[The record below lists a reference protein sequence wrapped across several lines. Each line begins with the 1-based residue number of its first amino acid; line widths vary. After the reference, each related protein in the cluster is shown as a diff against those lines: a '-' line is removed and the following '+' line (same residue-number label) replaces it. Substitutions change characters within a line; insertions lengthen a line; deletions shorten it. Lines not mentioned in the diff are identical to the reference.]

1 DLHSSELSS
10 LSQLEDNLI
19 NTVAP
24 FSDSEEI
31 YIYNS
36 GLVLL
41 WPFLPRIFAS
51 LKLIQKGHFVNSESA
66 ERAVL
71 ILQYLVD
78 AATEIPEHLLL
89 LNKILCGLD
98 FLEPI
103 AANLEIT
110 EPQRDECEHLL
121 SAVISNWSI
130 LKNTSIEG
138 FRHAFLQREGILKV
152 RNGSWLLQVKQETYD
167 VLLDRLPW
175 SISVVKLPW
184 MNELLHVEW

>member
-1 DLHSSELSS
+1 MRNETTFGR
-10 LSQLEDNLI
+10 SQTEDRLT
-19 NTVAP
+19 NTIAP

-41 WPFLPRIFAS
+41 WPFVPRFFES
-51 LKLIQKGHFVNSESA
+51 LKLIQRGQFVNSESA

-78 AATEIPEHLLL
+78 ATTEIPEHLLP
-89 LNKILCGLD
+89 LNKILCGIDL
-98 FLEPI
+98 LEPV

-121 SAVISNWSI
+121 SAVIDNWSI

-138 FRHAFLQREGILKV
+138 FRWAFLQREGILKV
-152 RNGSWLLQVKQETYD
+152 RDGSWLG
-167 VLLDRLPW
+167 
-175 SISVVKLPW
+175 
-184 MNELLHVEW
+184 